1 MKPNVGHV
9 AALLTACLL
18 GSSAGC
24 QSIQVGGL
32 DMLTSP
38 LSKSFSAIK
47 DAATVNTDQ
56 HPDLGQGPSAGER
69 LRLERARNLAE
80 TGRHAEAEALL
91 VDLKGQGPARF
102 LDFSKRSRKTFL
114 KKLDKDRRIGDDLNP
129 NLVDPRAAFRE
140 DTLFLLAESQFHL
153 KKFSNADDSYTELL
167 TDFPST
173 RHIDRASQRL
183 FEIGRYWLDSQN
195 FKAASEIRPANAI
208 VPPGRSEPGMTGY
221 WFTRLPLIPNMT
233 DGTRP
238 LFDTGGRALRTLKTI
253 WLNDPTGHLADDALM
268 LAAATYLERGDT
280 READRILTNLRK
292 LYPDSP
298 YLEPAFLLG
307 SHVRLMGYQGSAYDE
322 TPLDEAAQLKRSTLG
337 LFPDIKEKQRLQS
350 ELDSIEASRAERE
363 WQRVEFYRKKNL
375 PKAMAVHLNRILARF
390 AGTVHEERARRMLLE
405 LGPDFANGR
414 WMMSEVQA
422 AGNPSP
428 VIPDAADEPP
438 PGDIVEE
445 LPPRPAPEKLDSDGP
460 PTTSI
465 APSEPTP
472 LTPSDSPASEPSW
485 QPTPQPTRQ
494 PTRQPIPQPIPQP
507 STRQIPD

>member
-1 MKPNVGHV
+1 MTMKPNVGHV
-9 AALLTACLL
+9 AVLLTACLL

-38 LSKSFSAIK
+38 LSNSFSAIK

-56 HPDLGQGPSAGER
+56 HPDLGQGPSSGER

-102 LDFSKRSRKTFL
+102 FDFSKRSRKTFL

-129 NLVDPRAAFRE
+129 NLVDPRASFRE

-153 KKFSNADDSYTELL
+153 KKFSEADDSYTELL

-195 FKAASEIRPANAI
+195 FKAAGEIRPANAT
-208 VPPGRSEPGMTGY
+208 VPAGRSGPGVTGH
-221 WFTRLPLIPNMT
+221 WFTRLPLVPNMT

-292 LYPDSP
+292 LYPNSP
-298 YLEPAFLLG
+298 YLESAFLLG
-307 SHVRLMGYQGSAYDE
+307 SHVRLMGYQGSHYDE
-322 TPLDEAAQLKRSTLG
+322 TPLDEAAQLKKSTLG
-337 LFPDIKEKQRLQS
+337 LFPDIAEKQRLQS
-350 ELDSIEASRAERE
+350 ELADIEAARVDRE

-390 AGTVHEERARRMLLE
+390 AETTHAQRARKELIA
-405 LGPDFANGR
+405 LGPQYANGR
-414 WMMSEVQA
+414 WMATEVRA
-422 AGNPSP
+422 AGNPLPVADASP
-428 VIPDAADEPP
+428 TAVEPTDLSAEFPDRSTSGAPDSNKPTSA
-438 PGDIVEE
+438 PGP
-445 LPPRPAPEKLDSDGP
+445 LPPRPDLES
-460 PTTSI
+460 S
-465 APSEPTP
+465 S
-472 LTPSDSPASEPSW
+472 
-485 QPTPQPTRQ
+485 QPTPRV
-494 PTRQPIPQPIPQP
+494 IP
-507 STRQIPD
+507 SN

>member
-1 MKPNVGHV
+1 MTMKPNVGHV

-24 QSIQVGGL
+24 QSVQVGGL

-38 LSKSFSAIK
+38 LSRSFSAIK

-208 VPPGRSEPGMTGY
+208 VPAGRSEPGMTGY

-350 ELDSIEASRAERE
+350 ELDSIEASRVERE

-414 WMMSEVQA
+414 WLMSDVQA

-460 PTTSI
+460 PTTPI
-465 APSEPTP
+465 APTEPTP

-485 QPTPQPTRQ
+485 QPTPQPT
-494 PTRQPIPQPIPQP
+494 PQPIPQP

>member
-38 LSKSFSAIK
+38 LSRSCSAIK

-208 VPPGRSEPGMTGY
+208 VPAGRSEPGMTGY

-268 LAAATYLERGDT
+268 L
-280 READRILTNLRK
+280 
-292 LYPDSP
+292 
-298 YLEPAFLLG
+298 
-307 SHVRLMGYQGSAYDE
+307 
-322 TPLDEAAQLKRSTLG
+322 
-337 LFPDIKEKQRLQS
+337 
-350 ELDSIEASRAERE
+350 
-363 WQRVEFYRKKNL
+363 
-375 PKAMAVHLNRILARF
+375 
-390 AGTVHEERARRMLLE
+390 
-405 LGPDFANGR
+405 
-414 WMMSEVQA
+414 
-422 AGNPSP
+422 
-428 VIPDAADEPP
+428 
-438 PGDIVEE
+438 
-445 LPPRPAPEKLDSDGP
+445 
-460 PTTSI
+460 
-465 APSEPTP
+465 
-472 LTPSDSPASEPSW
+472 
-485 QPTPQPTRQ
+485 
-494 PTRQPIPQPIPQP
+494 
-507 STRQIPD
+507 